1 MSTILLI
8 ENDPDIRHLIAY
20 KLGKGGLEVI
30 EAADGLT
37 GLHEARRGPP
47 DLIIIGARLPHLSGL
62 DICRELR
69 AGPGT
74 AAVPIIMLTARAS
87 PHDLEQAFAAG
98 ATDYLTMPLNPREVQ
113 DRVESALQ
121 RSGLQAN

>member
-30 EAADGLT
+30 EAGDGMA
-37 GLHEARRGPP
+37 GLREARRSPP
-47 DLIIIGARLPHLSGL
+47 DLIIVDARLPNVSGH

-74 AAVPIIMLTARAS
+74 AVVPIIMLTARAS
-87 PHDLEQAFAAG
+87 AHELEQAFAAG
-98 ATDYLTMPLNPREVQ
+98 ANDYLTMPLSPREVQ
-113 DRVESALQ
+113 DRVDSALESHAS
-121 RSGLQAN
+121 R

>member
-1 MSTILLI
+1 MSAILLI

-30 EAADGLT
+30 EADDGIA
-37 GLHEARRGPP
+37 GLREARRNPP
-47 DLIIIGARLPHLSGL
+47 DLIIVDARLPNVSGL

-69 AGPGT
+69 SGPAT
-74 AAVPIIMLTARAS
+74 AAVPIIMLTARGR

-98 ATDYLTMPLNPREVQ
+98 ATDYLTMPLSPREVQ
-113 DRVESALQ
+113 ERVDSALESAAS
-121 RSGLQAN
+121 R